1 MNKKIKA
8 VIFDLDGVITDTSE
22 YHYQAWKRLA
32 DEEGIP
38 FNRDDNDKLRGVS
51 RGECLKILL
60 NGKQISAEQFQE
72 MMDRKN
78 EYYVELL
85 RQMTSENILSGA
97 KEIVLELKRRGI
109 KIAIASVSKNTRTV
123 LQGTGIEDLFDVIV
137 DGYSV
142 KNTKP
147 APDIFLFAAKELGV
161 KPKDCAVVEDAE
173 AGIDAALA
181 GNMLP
186 IGIGPEERAG
196 KAQYRFE
203 KIGDITLTKLLEII
217 NF

>member
-1 MNKKIKA
+1 MSKKLKA

-38 FNRDDNDKLRGVS
+38 FSRDDNDKLRGVS
-51 RGECLKILL
+51 RKECLKILL
-60 NGKQISAEQFQE
+60 NGKQVSAGQFQQ

-85 RQMTSENILSGA
+85 KQMTSKNILFGA
-97 KEIVLELKRRGI
+97 KELVLETKRRGI
-109 KIAIASVSKNTRTV
+109 KTAIASVSKNTRTV
-123 LQGTGIEDLFDVIV
+123 LKGTGIENLFDVIV

-161 KPKDCAVVEDAE
+161 KPENCVVLEDAE
-173 AGIDAALA
+173 AGIEAALA
-181 GNMLP
+181 GKMIP
-186 IGIGPEERAG
+186 IGIGPEERVG
-196 KAQYRFE
+196 KARYRFE
-203 KIGDITLTKLLEII
+203 KIGDIALTKLLEII
-217 NF
+217 DF

>member
-1 MNKKIKA
+1 MRRKLKA

-51 RGECLKILL
+51 RSECLKILL
-60 NGKQISAEQFQE
+60 NGKRVSTEQFQE

-97 KEIVLELKRRGI
+97 KEIVLELKKRGI
-109 KIAIASVSKNTRTV
+109 KTAIASVSKNTRTV
-123 LQGTGIEDLFDVIV
+123 LKGTGIENLFDIVV

-147 APDIFLFAAKELGV
+147 APDIFLYAAKELGV
-161 KPKDCAVVEDAE
+161 KPEDCAVVEDAE
-173 AGIDAALA
+173 AGIEAALA

-186 IGIGPEERAG
+186 VGIGPEERVG
-196 KAQYRFE
+196 KARFRFE

-217 NF
+217 NS